1 MQINIDKT
9 HWYDRIWA
17 ALIFFTRLP
26 FWRLHQPP
34 KECYQ
39 TVVEHWPLAGWI
51 TGGTMAATL
60 YFGSWYLPYAIAVL
74 LAIVVRLLVT
84 GALHEDGL
92 ADFLDGFGGGGSNRE
107 RILAI
112 MKDSH
117 IGTYGVI
124 GLIFYELLLAT
135 VLLSMT
141 PELAALT
148 ILAADPYSKMVTSQ
162 LITMMPYARSE
173 EEAKNKTVYR
183 KISWQAGVGLAIQ
196 GLLPMA
202 AYIWYTGMRWD
213 LIIFIPALVMY
224 FLYLL
229 IWRKIHGYTGDCCGA
244 VCLLVELTKAEELAL
259 SLSDNPVYLATAHIW
274 DDEFRERV
282 RKHQERRGPQWTNIE
297 EEINISNHDVTGRV
311 VVIDCITLWLT
322 NIFYQSDSNVDKS
335 LETAKKEFD
344 AFTKYDATYIFV
356 TNEIGLGGVSTN
368 QLQRKFTDLQGWM
381 NQYVAQAADEV
392 ILMVSGIPVK
402 IK

>member
-1 MQINIDKT
+1 MQINIDNT

-51 TGGTMAATL
+51 TGGAMAATL
-60 YFGSWYLPYAIAVL
+60 YFGSWYLPYPIAVL
-74 LAIVVRLLVT
+74 MAIVVRLLVT

-92 ADFLDGFGGGGSNRE
+92 ADFIDGFGGGGSNRE

-124 GLIFYELLLAT
+124 GLIFYELLLAAA
-135 VLLSMT
+135 LLSMS

-162 LITMMPYARSE
+162 LITMMPY
-173 EEAKNKTVYR
+173 
-183 KISWQAGVGLAIQ
+183 
-196 GLLPMA
+196 MA

-244 VCLLVELTKAEELAL
+244 VCLLVELT
-259 SLSDNPVYLATAHIW
+259 VYL
-274 DDEFRERV
+274 
-282 RKHQERRGPQWTNIE
+282 
-297 EEINISNHDVTGRV
+297 V
-311 VVIDCITLWLT
+311 VC
-322 NIFYQSDSNVDKS
+322 
-335 LETAKKEFD
+335 
-344 AFTKYDATYIFV
+344 
-356 TNEIGLGGVSTN
+356 
-368 QLQRKFTDLQGWM
+368 
-381 NQYVAQAADEV
+381 AQ
-392 ILMVSGIPVK
+392 
-402 IK
+402 